1 MPQREVFEDQG
12 AVGLDP
18 AEEVDEDEGNHAGHH
33 RSGRPKANVDKVDGV
48 SRRHSLGWAALRLLR
63 VPPVDAED
71 PMRLDGLTDRPR
83 RTRRPPW
90 HVTGEI
96 VLAYLVAG
104 ALVSGCGTSIKSGKV
119 LLTDSF
125 DNPAAGRLSSQS
137 DDPAVEQG
145 YIGGEYRVR
154 LSSSA
159 KPLRVVAANS
169 VFANLQVAV
178 DARLAEGTEGRS
190 IGVACRMKPKDGTA
204 QFYALLT
211 VPATGRFALSNFD
224 GYQWVHLVPF
234 QSSEAVRRGNASNHL
249 ELTCVGSTII
259 ARINGTEVA
268 SAQDGTYDSGYVAVV
283 VDRDEGIPLEGR
295 FDNLVVR
302 EARRSP

>member
-1 MPQREVFEDQG
+1 
-12 AVGLDP
+12 
-18 AEEVDEDEGNHAGHH
+18 
-33 RSGRPKANVDKVDGV
+33 
-48 SRRHSLGWAALRLLR
+48 
-63 VPPVDAED
+63 
-71 PMRLDGLTDRPR
+71 MRLDGLTDRPR

-90 HVTGEI
+90 HVTGGI
-96 VLAYLVAG
+96 ALAYLIAG
-104 ALVSGCGTSIKSGKV
+104 ALVSGCVTSIKLGKV

-125 DNPAAGRLSSQS
+125 DNPAAGRLASQS

-145 YIGGEYRVR
+145 YIGGEYQVR

-169 VFANLQVAV
+169 AFANLHVAV

-190 IGVACRMKPKDGTA
+190 IGVACRMSPKNGTA

-224 GYQWVHLVPF
+224 GYRWIHLVPF
-234 QSSEAVRRGNASNHL
+234 QSSAAVRRGNASNHL
-249 ELTCVGSTII
+249 ELTCVGSTIV

-268 SAQDGTYDSGYVAVV
+268 SAQDGTYKSGHVAVV
-283 VDRDEGIPLEGR
+283 VERDEGIPLEAR
-295 FDNLVVR
+295 FDNLIAR
-302 EARRSP
+302 EAS

>member
-1 MPQREVFEDQG
+1 
-12 AVGLDP
+12 
-18 AEEVDEDEGNHAGHH
+18 
-33 RSGRPKANVDKVDGV
+33 
-48 SRRHSLGWAALRLLR
+48 
-63 VPPVDAED
+63 
-71 PMRLDGLTDRPR
+71 MRLDGLTDRPR
-83 RTRRPPW
+83 RTRRPAW
-90 HVTGEI
+90 HVTGGI
-96 VLAYLVAG
+96 VLPYLIAG
-104 ALVSGCGTSIKSGKV
+104 ALVSGCATSVKLGQV

-145 YIGGEYRVR
+145 YVGGEYQVR

-159 KPLRVVAANS
+159 KPVRVVGANS
-169 VFANLQVAV
+169 VFADLQVTV

-190 IGVACRMKPKDGTA
+190 IGVACRMTPKDGTA

-211 VPATGRFALSNFD
+211 VPATGRFALSKFD
-224 GYQWVHLVPF
+224 GYRWVHLVPF
-234 QSSEAVRRGNASNHL
+234 QSSEAVRRGTTSNHL

-268 SAQDGTYDSGYVAVV
+268 STKDGTYDSGYVAVV
-283 VDRDEGIPLEGR
+283 VNRDEGIPLEAR
-295 FDNLVVR
+295 FDNLIVR

>member
-1 MPQREVFEDQG
+1 
-12 AVGLDP
+12 
-18 AEEVDEDEGNHAGHH
+18 
-33 RSGRPKANVDKVDGV
+33 
-48 SRRHSLGWAALRLLR
+48 
-63 VPPVDAED
+63 
-71 PMRLDGLTDRPR
+71 MRLDGLTDRPR
-83 RTRRPPW
+83 RMRRPPW
-90 HVTGEI
+90 HVMGGI

-104 ALVSGCGTSIKSGKV
+104 ALVSGCATSIQLGQV

-137 DDPAVEQG
+137 HSPAVEQG
-145 YIGGEYRVR
+145 YIGGEYQVR

-159 KPLRVVAANS
+159 KPLLAVGASS

-190 IGVACRMKPKDGTA
+190 IGVACRMNPKDGTA
-204 QFYALLT
+204 QFYALLA

-224 GYQWVHLVPF
+224 GYRWFHLVPF
-234 QSSEAVRRGNASNHL
+234 QFSEAVRRGNASNHL
-249 ELTCVGSTII
+249 ELTCVGSTLI

-268 SAQDGTYDSGYVAVV
+268 SAQDSTYDSGYVAVV
-283 VDRDEGIPLEGR
+283 VERDEGIPLEAR

>member
-1 MPQREVFEDQG
+1 
-12 AVGLDP
+12 
-18 AEEVDEDEGNHAGHH
+18 
-33 RSGRPKANVDKVDGV
+33 
-48 SRRHSLGWAALRLLR
+48 
-63 VPPVDAED
+63 
-71 PMRLDGLTDRPR
+71 MRLDGLTDRPR

-90 HVTGEI
+90 HVTGGI
-96 VLAYLVAG
+96 VLAHLVAG
-104 ALVSGCGTSIKSGKV
+104 ALVSGCVTSTKLGKV
-119 LLTDSF
+119 LLIDSF

-145 YIGGEYRVR
+145 YVGGEYQVR

-159 KPLRVVAANS
+159 KPLRVVGANS

-190 IGVACRMKPKDGTA
+190 IGVACRMNPKDGTA

-224 GYQWVHLVPF
+224 GYRWVHLVPF

-268 SAQDGTYDSGYVAVV
+268 AAQDGTYDSGYVAVV
-283 VDRDEGIPLEGR
+283 VERDEGIPLEAR
-295 FDNLVVR
+295 FDNLIVK

>member
-1 MPQREVFEDQG
+1 MT
-12 AVGLDP
+12 
-18 AEEVDEDEGNHAGHH
+18 AG
-33 RSGRPKANVDKVDGV
+33 
-48 SRRHSLGWAALRLLR
+48 
-63 VPPVDAED
+63 
-71 PMRLDGLTDRPR
+71 
-83 RTRRPPW
+83 
-90 HVTGEI
+90 I
-96 VLAYLVAG
+96 VLPYLVAG
-104 ALVSGCGTSIKSGKV
+104 ALVSGCATSIKLGKV
-119 LLTDSF
+119 LLIDSF

-145 YIGGEYRVR
+145 YVGGEYQVR

-159 KPLRVVAANS
+159 KPVWVVGASS
-169 VFANLQVAV
+169 VFADLQVAV
-178 DARLAEGTEGRS
+178 DARLAEATEGRWV
-190 IGVACRMKPKDGTA
+190 GVACRMNPKDGTA

-211 VPATGRFALSNFD
+211 IPATGRFALSNFD
-224 GYQWVHLVPF
+224 GYRWVHLVPF

-283 VDRDEGIPLEGR
+283 VSRDEGIPLEAR
-295 FDNLVVR
+295 FDNLIVR

>member
-1 MPQREVFEDQG
+1 
-12 AVGLDP
+12 
-18 AEEVDEDEGNHAGHH
+18 
-33 RSGRPKANVDKVDGV
+33 
-48 SRRHSLGWAALRLLR
+48 
-63 VPPVDAED
+63 
-71 PMRLDGLTDRPR
+71 MRFDGLTDRPR
-83 RTRRPPW
+83 RMRRPPW
-90 HVTGEI
+90 HATGGI
-96 VLAYLVAG
+96 VLAYLVVG
-104 ALVSGCGTSIKSGKV
+104 GLVSGCATSIELGKV

-137 DDPAVEQG
+137 DSPAVEQG
-145 YIGGEYRVR
+145 YIGGEYQVR
-154 LSSSA
+154 LSPSA
-159 KPLRVVAANS
+159 KPLRVVGANS
-169 VFANLQVAV
+169 MFANLQVAV

-190 IGVACRMKPKDGTA
+190 IGVACRMNPKDGTA
-204 QFYALLT
+204 QFYALLA

-224 GYQWVHLVPF
+224 GYRWLHLVPF

-283 VDRDEGIPLEGR
+283 VSRDEGIPLEAR
-295 FDNLVVR
+295 FDNLIVR